1 MLPLPS
7 FSQIL
12 PGLMALQSAD
22 ACRVGAG
29 AQHAGRPAR
38 LLVSH
43 HPGGIDAFVKLPERP
58 GLGAELG
65 PTVVER
71 YRVR

>member
-1 MLPLPS
+1 
-7 FSQIL
+7 
-12 PGLMALQSAD
+12 MALQSAD

-43 HPGGIDAFVKLPERP
+43 HSGGIDAFVKLPEWP
-58 GLGAELG
+58 GLAVELA
-65 PTVVER
+65 PAVVER
-71 YRVR
+71 HRIR